1 MTTHGTN
8 RLRRSLDNQR
18 GQGAMT
24 YAMPVEDM
32 EALVRE
38 VEDERD
44 ALSASAEGWATR
56 CSELMRGGE
65 LPARATVVETVKNDS
80 GYRFVA
86 VFTDHDRA
94 MEFKAALEEE
104 GEYVWLT
111 HHAAV
116 NPAMPDSWAAIERDA
131 RTIDGACTDL
141 MSAADLVARC
151 KKLAGV
157 E

>member
-24 YAMPVEDM
+24 YAMALTDM
-32 EALVRE
+32 ENLVRE
-38 VEDERD
+38 VENERD
-44 ALSASAEGWATR
+44 
-56 CSELMRGGE
+56 ELMRGGE
-65 LPARATVVETVKNDS
+65 LPTEVTVVEVDEADDWEDRDYTP
-80 GYRFVA
+80 VA
-86 VFTDHDRA
+86 VFADHDRA
-94 MEFKAALEEE
+94 EEYAAALESN
-104 GEYVWLT
+104 GKRMWITRHVP
-111 HHAAV
+111 V
-116 NPAMPDSWAAIERDA
+116 NPAVPDSWAAIERDA